1 MSIRIR
7 YLDITWLDLLASR
20 NYVNQSFFGSS
31 VLFLNWKDNCFTV
44 LCRFLPYKH
53 QASVCVCVVVLQC

>member
-1 MSIRIR
+1 MSIHIR
-7 YLDITWLDLLASR
+7 YLDIMGLDLMASR

-44 LCRFLPYKH
+44 LCWFLPNKDKH
-53 QASVCVCVVVLQC
+53 QASVCVCV